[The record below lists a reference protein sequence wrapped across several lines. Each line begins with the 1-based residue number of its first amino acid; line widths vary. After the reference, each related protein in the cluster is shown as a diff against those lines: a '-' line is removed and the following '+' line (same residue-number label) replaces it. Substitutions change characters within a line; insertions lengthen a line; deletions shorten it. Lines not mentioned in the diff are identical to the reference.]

1 MDIEEM
7 TIGVDP
13 NAVWTLNDDILD
25 VYGKAVDKVFEENWE
40 DLKKALEEAWKGE
53 GVIVFEQQLES
64 AKNAILSAVSEETQY
79 MHSVLATAY
88 TKYKESE
95 AALADTLNAD
105 TSL

>member
-1 MDIEEM
+1 
-7 TIGVDP
+7 
-13 NAVWTLNDDILD
+13 
-25 VYGKAVDKVFEENWE
+25 
-40 DLKKALEEAWKGE
+40 
-53 GVIVFEQQLES
+53 
-64 AKNAILSAVSEETQY
+64 